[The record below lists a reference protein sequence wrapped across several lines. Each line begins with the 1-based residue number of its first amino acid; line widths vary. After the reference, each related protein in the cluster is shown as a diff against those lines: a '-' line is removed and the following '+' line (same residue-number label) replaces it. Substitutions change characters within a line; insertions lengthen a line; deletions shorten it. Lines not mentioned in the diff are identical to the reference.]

1 MGTEIKMIDQI
12 QKTLG
17 KLDPQLNK
25 SSKDSINTKDAEK
38 SYVVPGPGELTDSAK
53 ISSIAKSDNVS
64 GLSASAPID
73 MNQVNAIKDAIANGD
88 YPIDADRIADALMDV
103 YREMKS

>member
-1 MGTEIKMIDQI
+1 M
-12 QKTLG
+12 
-17 KLDPQLNK
+17 
-25 SSKDSINTKDAEK
+25 
-38 SYVVPGPGELTDSAK
+38 
-53 ISSIAKSDNVS
+53 S

-73 MNQVNAIKDAIANGD
+73 MNQVNEIKDAIANGD

>member
-1 MGTEIKMIDQI
+1 MNTEIKMIDQV
-12 QKTLG
+12 QKTLV
-17 KLDPQLNK
+17 KSDPQVNK
-25 SSKDSINTKDAEK
+25 NSKDSIKSKGDDNSLSVPTPADA
-38 SYVVPGPGELTDSAK
+38 TDSAE
-53 ISSIAKSDNVS
+53 ISKLAKSDNVA

-73 MNQVNAIKDAIANGD
+73 YDQVNAIKNAIANGD

>member
-1 MGTEIKMIDQI
+1 MIDQI
-12 QKTLG
+12 QKTLA
-17 KLDPQLNK
+17 KIDPQVNK
-25 SSKDSINTKDAEK
+25 NSKDSVKSKDIEN
-38 SYVVPGPGELTDSAK
+38 SLNVVSPADGTDVADMSK
-53 ISSIAKSDNVS
+53 LAKSDNVA

-73 MNQVNAIKDAIANGD
+73 YDQVNAIKNAIANGD